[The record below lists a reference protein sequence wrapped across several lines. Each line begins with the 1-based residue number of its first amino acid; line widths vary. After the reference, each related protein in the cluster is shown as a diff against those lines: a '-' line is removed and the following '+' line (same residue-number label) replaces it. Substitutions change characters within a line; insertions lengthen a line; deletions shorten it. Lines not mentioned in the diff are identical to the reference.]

1 MNISLLHQNAL
12 VCGATQGI
20 GKATAQ
26 LLAKAGANVTI
37 LARHIDTL
45 KETLEG
51 LDTSQGQI
59 HHYIIADTQYP
70 ELLAKRVND
79 HLKIQNVIK
88 WHILVNNSGGPNSGK
103 IKDATTS
110 QFMQAF
116 NAHLLANHT
125 LAQIF
130 IPLMQNAGF
139 GRIINIISTSVR
151 EPLPNLGVSN
161 TTRWAVA
168 SWAKTLAGEL
178 APHNITVNNVLPG
191 ATHTQRI
198 TQIITQKATQT
209 QKSEEEIQTEMQA
222 EIPMKRFAQ
231 PEEIANGVLFL
242 ASQMASY
249 ITGINLPID
258 GGRMKTI

>member
-26 LLAKAGANVTI
+26 ILAKAGANVTI
-37 LARHIDTL
+37 LARHLDTL
-45 KETLEG
+45 QST
-51 LDTSQGQI
+51 LDTLDVSQGQQ
-59 HHYIIADTQYP
+59 HHFILADTQYP

-79 HLKIQNVIK
+79 HLKIQK
-88 WHILVNNSGGPNSGK
+88 TTEWHILVNNSGGPNSGK
-103 IKDATTS
+103 IKDATAM
-110 QFMQAF
+110 QFTQAF

-139 GRIINIISTSVR
+139 GRIINVISTSVR

-168 SWAKTLAGEL
+168 SWAKTLATEL
-178 APHNITVNNVLPG
+178 APLNITVNNVLPG
-191 ATHTQRI
+191 ATETQRI
-198 TQIITQKATQT
+198 TQIITQKASQN
-209 QKSEEEIQTEMQA
+209 QKSEDETKHEMQA

-231 PEEIANGVLFL
+231 PEEIANGILFL
-242 ASQMASY
+242 ASPLASY

>member
-1 MNISLLHQNAL
+1 MNISLLQQNAL
-12 VCGATQGI
+12 VCGGTQGI

-26 LLAKAGANVTI
+26 TLAKAGANVTI
-37 LARHIDTL
+37 LARYIDTL
-45 KETLEG
+45 KEALAT

-59 HHYIIADTQYP
+59 HHYIVADTQYP
-70 ELLAKRVND
+70 DLLAKRVND
-79 HLKIQNVIK
+79 HLRIQQITH
-88 WHILVNNSGGPNSGK
+88 WHILVNNSGGPNSGA
-103 IKDATTS
+103 IKDATNM
-110 QFMQAF
+110 QFTQAF
-116 NAHLLANHT
+116 HAHLLANHT

-191 ATHTQRI
+191 ATETQRI
-198 TQIITQKATQT
+198 TQIIEQKASQH
-209 QKSEEEIQTEMQA
+209 QKSETEIKTEMQA
-222 EIPMKRFAQ
+222 EIPMKRFAK

-242 ASQMASY
+242 ASPLASY